1 MARATL
7 VPAAV
12 GRAAAAGAPREGREP
27 RVTMIDA
34 LCDVADGGDVAG
46 NDRIVTWKDGA
57 KGNAGQDLGDLID
70 SIRAIIATTGNVPPE
85 RVIAEELSVKRHT
98 LRRAL
103 EQLRARG
110 ELGPAQA
117 GRRAAVDAAGQE
129 RNLVNSTNPF
139 EVMEMRL
146 LLEPQFARMAAM
158 RSSLVES
165 DRIRRAA
172 TTPKGADPNAADMVF
187 HKAIA
192 AGARNSLASELY
204 VILNRVATD
213 NRLRFTDSETE
224 LIPERVR
231 ARDAEHARIAD
242 AIAARDPDAAEREMR
257 EHLTAIQHKIMGRLA
272 PGQ

>member
-1 MARATL
+1 
-7 VPAAV
+7 
-12 GRAAAAGAPREGREP
+12 
-27 RVTMIDA
+27 
-34 LCDVADGGDVAG
+34 
-46 NDRIVTWKDGA
+46 
-57 KGNAGQDLGDLID
+57 
-70 SIRAIIATTGNVPPE
+70 
-85 RVIAEELSVKRHT
+85 
-98 LRRAL
+98 
-103 EQLRARG
+103 
-110 ELGPAQA
+110 
-117 GRRAAVDAAGQE
+117 
-129 RNLVNSTNPF
+129 
-139 EVMEMRL
+139 
-146 LLEPQFARMAAM
+146 
-158 RSSLVES
+158 
-165 DRIRRAA
+165 
-172 TTPKGADPNAADMVF
+172 MVF